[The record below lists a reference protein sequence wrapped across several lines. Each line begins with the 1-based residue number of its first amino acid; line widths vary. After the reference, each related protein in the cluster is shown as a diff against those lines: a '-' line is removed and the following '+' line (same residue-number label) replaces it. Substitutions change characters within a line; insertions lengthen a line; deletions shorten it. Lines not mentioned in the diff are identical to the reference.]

1 MSLDV
6 FAFTPPDPEL
16 LGHAIERAQAAARRR
31 FLQIYMGDDRPTSA
45 EFAALVRSLRDLTAM
60 HRTLRK
66 MAGPLFDPASPLRP
80 AQRLALFERRLERTR
95 AALGIQE
102 GEPRPIVLPP
112 GTPNPGPDLFVPP
125 LIEDLVGAVELA
137 TALATDRFDNLDRKD
152 RPGSTTTNS
161 SSKSRP
167 CATSPPSP
175 APCTAWP
182 PSPCPKTSPSKTS
195 SARTPRRNR
204 RPLPR
209 LRPTRPLFVV
219 HPSTQSDASAPCI
232 PPAKPD
238 ALNDNIERLPQTA
251 ASPMIPPVP
260 CVQPFQHPRLR
271 APSPTPHPRKK
282 ILHRPRHRR
291 STTSTISTTNPPT
304 ATGPPPTPPVTSPSR
319 NASTWSAAPTVMP
332 NPIPNPFQSPNP
344 LQTQT

>member
-112 GTPNPGPDLFVPP
+112 GTPNLGPDLFVPP

-137 TALATDRFDNLDRKD
+137 TALATDRLDNLDRKD
-152 RPGSTTTNS
+152 RPWVNHDEFLLEIQAL
-161 SSKSRP
+161 RDL
-167 CATSPPSP
+167 
-175 APCTAWP
+175 TAV
-182 PSPCPKTSPSKTS
+182 T
-195 SARTPRRNR
+195 RTLHRMAAI
-204 RPLPR
+204 PLPEDLSLEDLQR
-209 LRPTRPLFVV
+209 EDAQAQSASA
-219 HPSTQSDASAPCI
+219 STASSDA
-232 PPAKPD
+232 
-238 ALNDNIERLPQTA
+238 
-251 ASPMIPPVP
+251 
-260 CVQPFQHPRLR
+260 
-271 APSPTPHPRKK
+271 
-282 ILHRPRHRR
+282 
-291 STTSTISTTNPPT
+291 STTSTSPTQPPPASPPPNPTPSTTTSSASPR
-304 ATGPPPTPPVTSPSR
+304 PPP
-319 NASTWSAAPTVMP
+319 SA
-332 NPIPNPFQSPNP
+332 
-344 LQTQT
+344 